1 VLAVPYAV
9 TANTAS
15 NLSGTLPVAQ
25 LSGTVLNSSLPA
37 SPSFSGTVTANSFS
51 GNGVGMTNVPG
62 TVQWQTVQATGVQ
75 AQPNMGYLLTN
86 NAQVTVTL
94 PASPS
99 MGDVTRIT
107 CLGSNGWSAAL
118 NQGQAI
124 LANSRSIYWNGHAIN
139 RGWSS
144 VTSSTNG
151 SKLVAVDRGLF
162 GGGGLIYTSIDG
174 GTNWIARE
182 SNREWRSVASS
193 ADGSKLVAMSGGA
206 YSGNGADG
214 GQIYTSTD
222 SGVTWTARDSNRHW
236 MSVASSADG
245 NKLVA
250 VESGG
255 LIYTSTDSG
264 ATWSPST
271 SPSSS
276 YVGAQYS
283 SIELQYVGN
292 GLFVPISHE
301 GPNPTVY

>member
-1 VLAVPYAV
+1 
-9 TANTAS
+9 
-15 NLSGTLPVAQ
+15 
-25 LSGTVLNSSLPA
+25 
-37 SPSFSGTVTANSFS
+37 
-51 GNGVGMTNVPG
+51 
-62 TVQWQTVQATGVQ
+62 
-75 AQPNMGYLLTN
+75 
-86 NAQVTVTL
+86 
-94 PASPS
+94 

-182 SNREWRSVASS
+182 SNREWRSVR
-193 ADGSKLVAMSGGA
+193 
-206 YSGNGADG
+206 
-214 GQIYTSTD
+214 
-222 SGVTWTARDSNRHW
+222 WTARDSNRHW

>member
-1 VLAVPYAV
+1 
-9 TANTAS
+9 
-15 NLSGTLPVAQ
+15 
-25 LSGTVLNSSLPA
+25 
-37 SPSFSGTVTANSFS
+37 
-51 GNGVGMTNVPG
+51 
-62 TVQWQTVQATGVQ
+62 
-75 AQPNMGYLLTN
+75 
-86 NAQVTVTL
+86 
-94 PASPS
+94 

-162 GGGGLIYTSIDG
+162 GGSGLIYTSIDG

-182 SNREWRSVASS
+182 SNREWR
-193 ADGSKLVAMSGGA
+193 
-206 YSGNGADG
+206 
-214 GQIYTSTD
+214 
-222 SGVTWTARDSNRHW
+222 
-236 MSVASSADG
+236 SVASSADG

-276 YVGAQYS
+276 YVKRGSSRWRSPIEGSLAARAPHAGCLPKPRCPAQLH
-283 SIELQYVGN
+283 ELQCAHAGFNDRPY
-292 GLFVPISHE
+292 SAR
-301 GPNPTVY
+301 